1 MGANRAIRQALSQ
14 NRAYNATGYG
24 YVNEDDYEVDDEC
37 SDCRGSGEIDGEE
50 CDNCGG
56 TWCQP

>member
-1 MGANRAIRQALSQ
+1 MG
-14 NRAYNATGYG
+14 AYNATGYG
-24 YVNEDDYEVDDEC
+24 YVNEDDDEC

-56 TWCQP
+56 TGVNHELEDN